1 MYLHHTGAQSSASP
15 TSLAPLGSTMKPIQ
29 SKISSVKSVFPGVV
43 RLSQEGSGAP
53 VTMKL
58 KLQCPIFFAR
68 VCCDQV
74 ESRGSKPLNPN
85 PTPHQGQLQRESEL
99 PVTGGVTCHWET
111 GYVAT
116 LSFWGYRCQILYPS
130 ASRLTELQGR
140 QLMPR
145 SALSPRALA
154 VKGCVCGGVGAD
166 SLLLGLAAHQK
177 LEQLMLGPFSPI
189 PPCLQ
194 SL

>member
-1 MYLHHTGAQSSASP
+1 MGPGSARATCTFITQGLRTQPPHRASP

-29 SKISSVKSVFPGVV
+29 SKISSVKSVFPGVA
-43 RLSQEGSGAP
+43 RLSQEGFGAQ

-58 KLQCPIFFAR
+58 KLQWPIFFAR

-74 ESRGSKPLNPN
+74 ESRGSKPHNPN

-99 PVTGGVTCHWET
+99 PVIGGVTYYWET
-111 GYVAT
+111 GYIAT
-116 LSFWGYRCQILYPS
+116 LSFWDYRCQILYPS

-145 SALSPRALA
+145 PALSPL
-154 VKGCVCGGVGAD
+154 GSGSQGVC
-166 SLLLGLAAHQK
+166 
-177 LEQLMLGPFSPI
+177 MW
-189 PPCLQ
+189 
-194 SL
+194 